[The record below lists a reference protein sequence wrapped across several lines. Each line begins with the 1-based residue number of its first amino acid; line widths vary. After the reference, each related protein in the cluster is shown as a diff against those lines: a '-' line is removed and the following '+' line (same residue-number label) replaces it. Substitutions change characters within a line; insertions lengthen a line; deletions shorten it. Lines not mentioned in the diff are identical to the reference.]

1 MSELVFLE
9 PNKLDAVPFTTS
21 EVIAEF
27 AGVKHHAVQQ
37 LITKHE
43 TDFKEFGQVAFE
55 MRAVTYSRGTNYEKI
70 FHLTEEQATLLM
82 TYLKNTPQVRAFK
95 KELVRQF
102 YAMRRELVKRELE
115 RAKLTP
121 IRRKLTDVIQ
131 ETDSGKWA
139 YKQYTDLA
147 YKSAIGKTAAQL
159 RKGRNAP
166 KKAKAVDYM
175 TADEITAV
183 SKRQSQI
190 AVLLEMGLDYQ
201 AIKRIVA
208 DSTQKSALPSAAN
221 T

>member
-9 PNKLDAVPFTTS
+9 PNQLDAVPFTTS

>member
-21 EVIAEF
+21 KVVAEA
-27 AGVKHHAVQQ
+27 AGMNHRRVKDAVR
-37 LITKHE
+37 KHQEDFESFGLLGAYE
-43 TDFKEFGQVAFE
+43 TESSGGRPEEIIKL
-55 MRAVTYSRGTNYEKI
+55 N
-70 FHLTEEQATLLM
+70 EEQAAFLM
-82 TYLKNTPQVRAFK
+82 TLLKNTPVVIAFK

-102 YAMRRELVKRELE
+102 YAMRTELLQRKMRRTEE
-115 RAKLTP
+115 YKP
-121 IRRKLTDVIQ
+121 IRRELTDVIQ
-131 ETDSGKWA
+131 EIDGGKWA

-201 AIKRIVA
+201 AIKRIVV
-208 DSTQKSALPSAAN
+208 DSIQKSALPSTAN